1 MVMEASMIVVDN
13 SEWMRNGDY
22 SPTRLVAQ
30 NEAVNLIFSSKTQSN
45 PENTVGLMTAAGK
58 GPEVLVTLTTDVG
71 KILSALHGIKA
82 GGKSNFLT
90 SIQIAQLALK
100 HRQNRNQHQRII
112 VFVAS
117 PLDADEK
124 TLVKLAK
131 KLKKNNV
138 AVDIIN
144 FGEEA
149 ANTSR
154 LEAFISNVN
163 NNDNSHL
170 VTIPPGPHI
179 LSDMLIS
186 TPIIHGEEGAGNF
199 GGSGG
204 GDFEFGVDP
213 SLDPELALALR
224 ISMEEEKARQEAEAA
239 KKAGSSESNTKTGE
253 SSMAIDTHANDED
266 AELQAALAMS
276 MNDQAV
282 HDEDETME
290 DLNEEDALKRAMEM
304 SMAEGHDDK
313 EDEEMM
319 SAVLGS
325 LPGVDK
331 NDERIQK
338 ALEDMDKKKDEK
350 K

>member
-1 MVMEASMIVVDN
+1 
-13 SEWMRNGDY
+13 
-22 SPTRLVAQ
+22 
-30 NEAVNLIFSSKTQSN
+30 
-45 PENTVGLMTAAGK
+45 MTAAGK
-58 GPEVLVTLTTDVG
+58 GPEVLVTLTT
-71 KILSALHGIKA
+71 
-82 GGKSNFLT
+82 N
-90 SIQIAQLALK
+90 IAQLALK

-149 ANTSR
+149 VNTSR

-282 HDEDETME
+282 HDEDEQW

>member
-1 MVMEASMIVVDN
+1 MVMEASMVVVDN

-58 GPEVLVTLTTDVG
+58 GPDVLVTLTTDVG

-117 PLDADEK
+117 PLETDEK

-149 ANTSR
+149 ENTSR
-154 LEAFISNVN
+154 LEAFINNVN
-163 NNDNSHL
+163 SNDNSHL

-186 TPIIHGEEGAGNF
+186 TPIIQGEDGASNF
-199 GGSGG
+199 AGSSG

-224 ISMEEEKARQEAEAA
+224 ISLEEEKARQEAEAA
-239 KKAGSSESNTKTGE
+239 KNGGESAKTGE
-253 SSMAIDTHANDED
+253 SSMAIDSNDNEED
-266 AELQAALAMS
+266 SELQAALAMS
-276 MNDQAV
+276 MNEQHV
-282 HDEDETME
+282 QDEDETME

-304 SMAEGHDDK
+304 SMAEGNNNEDD
-313 EDEEMM
+313 EMM
-319 SAVLGS
+319 SSVLGS

-331 NDERIQK
+331 NDERIKK
-338 ALEDMDKKKDEK
+338 ALEDMEKKKDEK